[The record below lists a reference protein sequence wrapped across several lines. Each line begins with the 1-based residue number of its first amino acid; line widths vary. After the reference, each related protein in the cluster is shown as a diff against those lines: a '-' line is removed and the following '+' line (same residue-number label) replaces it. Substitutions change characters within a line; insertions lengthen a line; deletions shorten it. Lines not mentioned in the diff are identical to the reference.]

1 MRKSLLLINPLLI
14 GFILSIGHC
23 PKSGGNGAESDADTR
38 DSLSNAQMNMT
49 RDSLTAYN
57 DTSKVKHVG
66 RDSSGAVRIEHGSE
80 NQAKLDSIKNAKTK
94 KKN

>member
-1 MRKSLLLINPLLI
+1 
-14 GFILSIGHC
+14 LSISHC
-23 PKSGGNGAESDADTR
+23 PKSGVNGAESNGDTR

-57 DTSKVKHVG
+57 DSSMVKHVG
-66 RDSSGAVRIEHGSE
+66 RDSTTPTRIEHGSD
-80 NQAKLDSIKNAKTK
+80 NPAKLDSIKNAKGK

>member
-1 MRKSLLLINPLLI
+1 MRKSLLLINPLLV
-14 GFILSIGHC
+14 GLILSISHC
-23 PKSGGNGAESDADTR
+23 PKSGVNGVESNANTR

-57 DTSKVKHVG
+57 DSSMVKHVG
-66 RDSSGAVRIEHGSE
+66 RDSTGPIRIEHGSD
-80 NQAKLDSIKNAKTK
+80 NPAKLDSIKNAKRK